1 MIPQTENGSFKCIL
15 NAQILLINKLLE
27 LLCKKLGSR
36 HEAMILIAFTTVT
49 RTKRNG
55 LRILN
60 FMKTLPNW
68 VLKVSEQKASESMN
82 SIDVFKLDS
91 DSCYC
96 YHNMRKS

>member
-82 SIDVFKLDS
+82 SMFSNLILIVVIVIIT
-91 DSCYC
+91 
-96 YHNMRKS
+96 